1 MVALG
6 VLQVGEQPAEFAQLL
21 AGRQA
26 LLLQT
31 LVVLPQVGHLG
42 QQHHFVLLLLVC
54 SRYGGRREERGKE
67 GGRDRERES
76 DGRLLIK
83 KMASAFLS

>member
-6 VLQVGEQPAEFAQLL
+6 VLQVGEQAAELAQLL

-26 LLLQT
+26 LLLQA

-42 QQHHFVLLLLVC
+42 QQHHFVLLLL
-54 SRYGGRREERGKE
+54 E
-67 GGRDRERES
+67 GGRVGGGGG

-83 KMASAFLS
+83 KMEPSDGQEAS